1 MKPMT
6 ERELLSSMGLG
17 GFERAIEAVVEFLRR
32 NGYEDAARE
41 LGDRAANYH
50 HFND

>member
-6 ERELLSSMGLG
+6 ERELLTDMGLSG
-17 GFERAIEAVVEFLRR
+17 MERAVDAVVEFLCR

-41 LGDRAANYH
+41 LRSRREDYH